1 MLLSPPNLGC
11 CQSPWILELIST
23 SLGSKEAV
31 SSINNA
37 FKNSFISSLHSGM
50 CKKNKLR
57 VYRDL
62 NARSTYMESLTWVLS
77 FCSDLSGTHGL
88 NKELGRHNTRNSS
101 KVCFFCECES
111 VEHVLWECSEYSRN
125 VY

>member
-1 MLLSPPNLGC
+1 M
-11 CQSPWILELIST
+11 ELIST

-31 SSINNA
+31 SVIINA

-57 VYRDL
+57 VYRELKDL

-77 FCSDLSGTHGL
+77 FCSDSSGTHGL
-88 NKELGRHNTRNSS
+88 NEELGRHNTRNSS
-101 KVCFFCECES
+101 KVCFFVS
-111 VEHVLWECSEYSRN
+111 VSL
-125 VY
+125 